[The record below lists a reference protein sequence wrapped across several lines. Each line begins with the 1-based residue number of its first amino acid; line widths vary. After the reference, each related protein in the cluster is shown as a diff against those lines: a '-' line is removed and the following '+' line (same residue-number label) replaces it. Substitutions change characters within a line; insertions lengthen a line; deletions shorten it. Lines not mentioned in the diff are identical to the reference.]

1 MKHYLILLCLVM
13 GITSCGKKSKLSD
26 FIEHPDDT
34 NPYTISSTHV
44 GPIQRGTNI
53 NELYSLYPKK
63 QIKLIK
69 NRGGFFNQEFD
80 DYNVYDREGRL
91 LFTAT
96 PEVSGDTSSYINRI
110 IIRDTTFKT
119 PEGIGLNST
128 LGNLR
133 NAYHNIHFLPSSG
146 EIVVSVPKVSTNFL
160 INKANLDDSWWDN
173 TTNEVIEKNIP
184 DSTQIDGIV
193 VFWNTKEANSHVPA
207 IFTSAFWNEMLTKL
221 ITWCVIQLPSIII
234 LIILFVSLLRALR
247 FTTQKMKK
255 IAMTKAHKAVDIDDG
270 EAGKRINTLTGIIH
284 GIGRIFLWVIF
295 LLILLGKFNINI
307 APILASA
314 GIVGLAVGFGAQEL
328 VRDFISGFFILLED
342 QLRTGDWA
350 VINGT
355 EGLVEKIELRT
366 VTLRDSSGTVHI
378 FQNGKINTLSNM
390 TKEWSAIVLQ
400 IGIAYKEDTD
410 NAVMLMQQV
419 GDEMYNDPVYKEM
432 MLEPISI
439 SGVNDFADSA
449 VVIRLVLKT
458 KPMQQWAVGRE
469 YRRRLKKV
477 FDEKNVEFPFPYRTL
492 TWGDSSNPIKLKIE
506 KSDSDTPH
514 PELE

>member
-1 MKHYLILLCLVM
+1 MVGQQHEPNH
-13 GITSCGKKSKLSD
+13 SK
-26 FIEHPDDT
+26 EHPGQCKDRRGCRILEHERISADSSRLHGNILEWNADKT
-34 NPYTISSTHV
+34 NYLVCYSTSINRDSYYFIRFITPILTIH
-44 GPIQRGTNI
+44 N
-53 NELYSLYPKK
+53 PKK
-63 QIKLIK
+63 L
-69 NRGGFFNQEFD
+69 
-80 DYNVYDREGRL
+80 
-91 LFTAT
+91 A
-96 PEVSGDTSSYINRI
+96 
-110 IIRDTTFKT
+110 
-119 PEGIGLNST
+119 
-128 LGNLR
+128 
-133 NAYHNIHFLPSSG
+133 
-146 EIVVSVPKVSTNFL
+146 
-160 INKANLDDSWWDN
+160 INKAYKAENIDN
-173 TTNEVIEKNIP
+173 NEAE
-184 DSTQIDGIV
+184 
-193 VFWNTKEANSHVPA
+193 
-207 IFTSAFWNEMLTKL
+207 
-221 ITWCVIQLPSIII
+221 
-234 LIILFVSLLRALR
+234 
-247 FTTQKMKK
+247 
-255 IAMTKAHKAVDIDDG
+255 
-270 EAGKRINTLTGIIH
+270 KRINTLTGIIY

-378 FQNGKINTLSNM
+378 FQNGKIDTLSNM

-400 IGIAYKEDTD
+400 IGIGYKEDTD

-419 GDEMYNDPVYKEM
+419 GDEMFNDPVYKEM
-432 MLEPISI
+432 MLEPVAI

-449 VVIRLVLKT
+449 VVIRLVIKT

-477 FDEKNVEFPFPYRTL
+477 FDAKNVEFPFPYRTL

-506 KSDSDTPH
+506 PADSDSK
-514 PELE
+514 

>member
-1 MKHYLILLCLVM
+1 MKKHLILLCLLLVL
-13 GITSCGKKSKLSD
+13 ISCGKKSSITD
-26 FIEHPDDT
+26 FIDNPDDSR

-44 GPIQRGTNI
+44 GTIARGTNI
-53 NELYSLYPKK
+53 HQLYSIFPAK
-63 QIKLIK
+63 QIKLTK
-69 NRGGFFNQEFD
+69 NKGGFFNQEFD
-80 DYNVYDREGRL
+80 DYNVYDANGKL

-96 PEVSGDTSSYINRI
+96 PEVAGDTSSFINRI
-110 IIRDTTFKT
+110 IIRDTSFKT
-119 PEGIGLNST
+119 PEGIGLNSN
-128 LGNLR
+128 LGQIR
-133 NAYHNIHFLPSSG
+133 DAYHNIDYLPASG
-146 EIVVSVPKVSTNFL
+146 EIVVSVPKVSTSFL
-160 INKANLDDSWWDN
+160 INKATLDDSWWDN
-173 TTNEVIEKNIP
+173 NTNQIIAKNIP
-184 DSTQIDGIV
+184 DSAKIDGIV
-193 VFWNTKEANSHVPA
+193 VFWNTKESQQIPA
-207 IFTSAFWNEMLTKL
+207 VFTATFWNEMLTKL
-221 ITWCVIQLPSIII
+221 ITWCVIQLPSIVI

-247 FTTQKMKK
+247 FTTRKMKK
-255 IAMTKAHKAVDIDDG
+255 LAINKAYKAENIDNN
-270 EAGKRINTLTGIIH
+270 EAEKRINTLTGIIY

-378 FQNGKINTLSNM
+378 FQNGKIDTLSNM

-400 IGIAYKEDTD
+400 IGIGYKEDTD

-419 GDEMYNDPVYKEM
+419 GDEMFNDPVYKEM
-432 MLEPISI
+432 MLEPVAI

-449 VVIRLVLKT
+449 WSFALLSRQNPCNNGQLAGNIAVV
-458 KPMQQWAVGRE
+458 
-469 YRRRLKKV
+469 
-477 FDEKNVEFPFPYRTL
+477 
-492 TWGDSSNPIKLKIE
+492 
-506 KSDSDTPH
+506 
-514 PELE
+514 

>member
-1 MKHYLILLCLVM
+1 MSNHQYGFSFCQFFQGLLDEMLIFGVGKSSRLIQYNDGSIFQDCTCQYDPLLRYVPSVPIFVFSPSGSLLIISRHCAISTARSTSSIVASGLPYLI
-13 GITSCGKKSKLSD
+13 
-26 FIEHPDDT
+26 F
-34 NPYTISSTHV
+34 SS
-44 GPIQRGTNI
+44 
-53 NELYSLYPKK
+53 
-63 QIKLIK
+63 
-69 NRGGFFNQEFD
+69 
-80 DYNVYDREGRL
+80 RE
-91 LFTAT
+91 
-96 PEVSGDTSSYINRI
+96 V
-110 IIRDTTFKT
+110 
-119 PEGIGLNST
+119 LNS
-128 LGNLR
+128 
-133 NAYHNIHFLPSSG
+133 F
-146 EIVVSVPKVSTNFL
+146 
-160 INKANLDDSWWDN
+160 
-173 TTNEVIEKNIP
+173 
-184 DSTQIDGIV
+184 
-193 VFWNTKEANSHVPA
+193 VFWNTKEAQHIPA
-207 IFTSAFWNEMLTKL
+207 VFTAAFWNEMLTKL
-221 ITWCVIQLPSIII
+221 ITWCVIQLPSIAI

-247 FTTQKMKK
+247 FTIRKMKK
-255 IAMTKAHKAVDIDDG
+255 LAISKAHKAENIDNN
-270 EAGKRINTLTGIIH
+270 EAEKRINTLTGIIY

-366 VTLRDSSGTVHI
+366 VTLRDSSGVVHI
-378 FQNGKINTLSNM
+378 FQNGKIDTLSNM

-419 GDEMYNDPVYKEM
+419 GDEMFNDPVYKEL
-432 MLEPISI
+432 MLEPVVI

-449 VVIRLVLKT
+449 VIIRLVIKT

-477 FDEKNVEFPFPYRTL
+477 FDAKNVEFPFPYRTL

-506 KSDSDTPH
+506 PSDSNPK
-514 PELE
+514 

>member
-1 MKHYLILLCLVM
+1 MKNYLILLCLIL
-13 GITSCGKKSKLSD
+13 GTISCGKKSSISD
-26 FIEHPDDT
+26 FINRPDDSQ

-44 GPIQRGTNI
+44 GPIARGTNI
-53 NELYSLYPKK
+53 RQLYAMYPPK

-69 NRGGFFNQEFD
+69 NKGGFFNQEFD
-80 DYNVYDREGRL
+80 DYNIYDRNGNL

-96 PEVSGDTSSYINRI
+96 PEVAGDTSSFINRI
-110 IIRDTTFKT
+110 IIRDTSFKT
-119 PEGIGLNST
+119 SEGIGLNST
-128 LGNLR
+128 LGQLR
-133 NAYHNIHFLPSSG
+133 NAYHNINFLPSSG

-160 INKANLDDSWWDN
+160 INKTNLDDSWWDN
-173 TTNEVIEKNIP
+173 NTNQVIEKNIP
-184 DSTQIDGIV
+184 DSTHIDGVV
-193 VFWNTKEANSHVPA
+193 VFWNTKEAQHTPA
-207 IFTSAFWNEMLTKL
+207 IFTAVFWNEMLTKL
-221 ITWCVIQLPSIII
+221 VTWCVIELPSIAI

-255 IAMTKAHKAVDIDDG
+255 IAINKAHRAENIDDN
-270 EAGKRINTLTGIIH
+270 EAEKRINTLTGIIH

-400 IGIAYKEDTD
+400 IGIGYKEDTD

-419 GDEMYNDPVYKEM
+419 GDEMFNDPVYREM

-477 FDEKNVEFPFPYRTL
+477 FDAKNVEFPFPYRTL

-506 KSDSDTPH
+506 TSDSDSK
-514 PELE
+514 

>member
-1 MKHYLILLCLVM
+1 
-13 GITSCGKKSKLSD
+13 
-26 FIEHPDDT
+26 
-34 NPYTISSTHV
+34 
-44 GPIQRGTNI
+44 
-53 NELYSLYPKK
+53 
-63 QIKLIK
+63 
-69 NRGGFFNQEFD
+69 
-80 DYNVYDREGRL
+80 
-91 LFTAT
+91 
-96 PEVSGDTSSYINRI
+96 
-110 IIRDTTFKT
+110 
-119 PEGIGLNST
+119 
-128 LGNLR
+128 
-133 NAYHNIHFLPSSG
+133 
-146 EIVVSVPKVSTNFL
+146 
-160 INKANLDDSWWDN
+160 
-173 TTNEVIEKNIP
+173 
-184 DSTQIDGIV
+184 
-193 VFWNTKEANSHVPA
+193 
-207 IFTSAFWNEMLTKL
+207 MLTKL
-221 ITWCVIQLPSIII
+221 ITWCVIQLPSIAI
-234 LIILFVSLLRALR
+234 LIVLFVSLLRALR
-247 FTTQKMKK
+247 FTTKKMKK
-255 IAMTKAHKAVDIDDG
+255 IAVSKAHKAADIDDM
-270 EAGKRINTLTGIIH
+270 EAEKRINTLTGIIY

-366 VTLRDSSGTVHI
+366 VTLRDSSGIVHI

-419 GDEMYNDPVYKEM
+419 GDEMYNDPVYKEL

-477 FDEKNVEFPFPYRTL
+477 FDAKNVEFPFPYRTL

-506 KSDSDTPH
+506 NSDSDTSDIPK
-514 PELE
+514 